1 MIKIWTVFG
10 ILLASMLIGI
20 ACFGGDETAALDKD
34 QLSLVSE
41 DPTGR
46 IGPPGPPGP
55 QGPPG
60 PPGKIGPLG
69 ATGPIGPKGEQG
81 SAGTVGPQGPV
92 GATGVAG
99 PSSELVIGGQSCGAG
114 QSVTGFDDVGNL
126 ICSGGESLTC
136 GS

>member
-10 ILLASMLIGI
+10 ILLATMLIGI

-69 ATGPIGPKGEQG
+69 AWLADLSFMLFGYPAYLFPIFI
-81 SAGTVGPQGPV
+81 SLVGYLRYKAIAIPV
-92 GATGVAG
+92 DSVFFLWRA
-99 PSSELVIGGQSCGAG
+99 IG
-114 QSVTGFDDVGNL
+114 FL
-126 ICSGGESLTC
+126 LLFMWI
-136 GS
+136 

>member
-1 MIKIWTVFG
+1 MGREENMIKIWTVLG
-10 ILLASMLIGI
+10 ILLASMLVGI

-69 ATGPIGPKGEQG
+69 ATGPIGPQGEQG
-81 SAGTVGPQGPV
+81 SPGTVGPQGPV

-99 PSSELVIGGQSCGAG
+99 PSSELVIGG
-114 QSVTGFDDVGNL
+114 
-126 ICSGGESLTC
+126 
-136 GS
+136 